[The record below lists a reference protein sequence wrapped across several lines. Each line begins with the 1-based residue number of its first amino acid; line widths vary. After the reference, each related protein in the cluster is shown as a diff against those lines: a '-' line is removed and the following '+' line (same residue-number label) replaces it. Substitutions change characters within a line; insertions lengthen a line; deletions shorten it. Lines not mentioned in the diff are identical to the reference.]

1 MKATKDSLIAKRI
14 WRPEP
19 QTSASVRFTIRSAS
33 ALSAWLD
40 RQSQLA
46 HTANQAMNMAFESL
60 AVVEPDRDPDT
71 RAMIRQMRGDLDDM
85 KRRLVIAELGLD
97 DLERK
102 VDRHGP

>member
-1 MKATKDSLIAKRI
+1 MTAPKDRLIARRI

-60 AVVEPDRDPDT
+60 AVIEPDPDT

-85 KRRLVIAELGLD
+85 KRRLVTAELGLD

-102 VDRHGP
+102 VDRHGT

>member
-1 MKATKDSLIAKRI
+1 MTVPKDRLIAKRI

-40 RQSQLA
+40 RQSQMA

-60 AVVEPDRDPDT
+60 AVIEPDPDT

-85 KRRLVIAELGLD
+85 KRRLVAAELGLD

-102 VDRHGP
+102 VDRHGT

>member
-1 MKATKDSLIAKRI
+1 MTVPKDRLIAKRI

-40 RQSQLA
+40 QQSQMA

-60 AVVEPDRDPDT
+60 AVIEPDPDT

-85 KRRLVIAELGLD
+85 KRRLVAAELGLD

-102 VDRHGP
+102 VDRHGT